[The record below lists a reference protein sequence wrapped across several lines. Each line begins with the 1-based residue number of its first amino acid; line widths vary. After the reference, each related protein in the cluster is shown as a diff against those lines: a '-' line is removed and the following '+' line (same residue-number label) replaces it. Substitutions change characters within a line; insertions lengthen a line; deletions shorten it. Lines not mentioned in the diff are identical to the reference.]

1 MRGQSLSLS
10 EILQYSYPVCYRGKY
25 MYVFNDQT
33 CDWFLFSVEEKK
45 KVVELVEA
53 ASEMESEVPAEV
65 VEVIVDVAVQ
75 MGPEISHREMKLLQS
90 VAKDTGADLSINDV
104 KALTEIMETVGHDG
118 ITKDQV
124 HVLRTSPNKLL

>member
-1 MRGQSLSLS
+1 
-10 EILQYSYPVCYRGKY
+10 
-25 MYVFNDQT
+25 MY
-33 CDWFLFSVEEKK
+33 CFLFSVEEKE

-124 HVLRTSPNKLL
+124 HVLLAQTSCQKHFHLFSGC

>member
-1 MRGQSLSLS
+1 M
-10 EILQYSYPVCYRGKY
+10 
-25 MYVFNDQT
+25 
-33 CDWFLFSVEEKK
+33 
-45 KVVELVEA
+45 EA

-65 VEVIVDVAVQ
+65 VEVLVDVAVQ

-124 HVLRTSPNKLL
+124 HVLRTSPNKFLLATHFVAVFCEGNNPSDTW

>member
-1 MRGQSLSLS
+1 M
-10 EILQYSYPVCYRGKY
+10 
-25 MYVFNDQT
+25 
-33 CDWFLFSVEEKK
+33 
-45 KVVELVEA
+45 VELVEA

-124 HVLRTSPNKLL
+124 HTCPNKLSKAFSLVFRLLNVCLFVEFPLQAQ